1 MRIPVA
7 VLAGLIVAL
16 AGVLLG
22 AWWAPFFVG
31 AAFGLMVRRTLL
43 AVPLGAACGL
53 VAWLAPLLGQ
63 EVRYGLVP
71 SANSLAA
78 IMGFDHQGGI
88 PVVLTLVVGLL
99 LGLSGAWLASAA
111 RVLVLPE
118 PR

>member
-1 MRIPVA
+1 MKLLVA
-7 VLAGLIVAL
+7 VLSGLIVAL

-22 AWWAPFFVG
+22 AWWAPFLVG
-31 AAFGLMVRRTLL
+31 AAIGLMIRRALL

-53 VAWLAPLLGQ
+53 LAWLAPLLGQ
-63 EVRYGLVP
+63 QVRYGLAP
-71 SANSLAA
+71 SADSLAA

-99 LGLSGAWLASAA
+99 LGLCGAWLASAV
-111 RVLVLPE
+111 RLFVLPA